1 MKTGKKLAIW
11 AVVIGFGLIVWG
23 AIVEAGN
30 EIDFMD
36 DNDCWTKTITC
47 DKGNKYM
54 TVYANPGTTSDS
66 LYILRTRHGVVDTLY
81 IETSSIF
88 PAAVTFWIA
97 DASQVVV
104 EKDGAVKVT
113 IIRRTER

>member
-1 MKTGKKLAIW
+1 MKIGKKLAICM
-11 AVVIGFGLIVWG
+11 VVIGFGLIVWG

-30 EIDFMD
+30 EIDYMD
-36 DNDCWTKTITC
+36 SNNCWTKTITC

-54 TVYANPGTTSDS
+54 RVYAVLGGASDS

-81 IETSSIF
+81 VETSSIS
-88 PAAVTFWIA
+88 PGDITFWIG

-104 EKDGAVKVT
+104 EKDIAIKVT
-113 IIRRTER
+113 IIRSTER